1 MKTQP
6 QFVYQMK
13 NTKISV
19 LTQLLVDTEN
29 TGGHPVLLGPE
40 VRQNTGIAL
49 LITNVDKKDRNSKM
63 PIAQLPFPTKVRCL
77 KITEKVSSNIVREV
91 CYIYILNGQKFIIN
105 TMVILASFWKP
116 KACNKVW
123 KDKNWW
129 KCQNQKIKIRHF
141 EWFHCYQKSLNSRSY
156 KNLKSRRFL
165 HLAKN

>member
-29 TGGHPVLLGPE
+29 TGGHHVLLGPE

-63 PIAQLPFPTKVRCL
+63 PIAQLPFPTKARCL
-77 KITEKVSSNIVREV
+77 KITEKSLIQHCERSE
-91 CYIYILNGQKFIIN
+91 L
-105 TMVILASFWKP
+105 
-116 KACNKVW
+116 
-123 KDKNWW
+123 
-129 KCQNQKIKIRHF
+129 HF
-141 EWFHCYQKSLNSRSY
+141 EWTKVH
-156 KNLKSRRFL
+156 
-165 HLAKN
+165 